1 MTNMKLMKSTMAFVA
16 VASIA
21 LMATG
26 CKGRTTDNVV
36 PNGDTIEV
44 TVGEAVEEVPDSMNH
59 DAEAVTLPD
68 AIEVPE

>member
-1 MTNMKLMKSTMAFVA
+1 MAFAA
-16 VASIA
+16 VAAIA

-36 PNGDTIEV
+36 PSGDTIEV
-44 TVGEAVEEVPDSMNH
+44 TIGEVAEEVPDSMNH